1 MARAPISLIINGASG
16 KMGQLAS
23 AALSAS
29 PLFKLVG
36 QLGRGD
42 DLTQQIHQTQAA
54 VVLDFT
60 RADVVYENTLTILEA
75 GARPVIGTS
84 GLTASQLQTLQ
95 QQCSALKRGA
105 LIVPNFSVG
114 VLLLMRFAQM
124 AAQFFPDAEIIERH
138 HPQKFDAPS
147 GTALKTAAVIHAG
160 RQGRAP
166 TVPFREAPAR
176 GACVEAVPIHAV
188 RLPGVLAKQSVIFG
202 GSGETLTVTHD
213 TLDRSCFVPGIL
225 LACEQVMS
233 LQSLMY
239 GLEALIFHDT

>member
-160 RQGRAP
+160 RQGKAP
-166 TVPFREAPAR
+166 TVRFEKRLRAGHALKQCQFIQCVCR
-176 GACVEAVPIHAV
+176 GC
-188 RLPGVLAKQSVIFG
+188 LPSSLSIWRIWRNV
-202 GSGETLTVTHD
+202 VTHD
-213 TLDRSCFVPGIL
+213 TLDRNCFVPGIL

-239 GLEALIFHDT
+239 G